1 MTTITSER
9 KWFLARP
16 LWTNEEV
23 KREVKVWGANAIKTY
38 GEVSYLYGCFDTER
52 DARDACRG
60 KDGAVVFHIDI
71 PIPKEVNDYIK
82 DRCEKILAD
91 REDTHDEE

>member
-1 MTTITSER
+1 MTTITSVR

-16 LWTNEEV
+16 LFCNAEV
-23 KREVKVWGANAIKTY
+23 KSRVRDWGIDAIRTY
-38 GEVSYLYGCFDTER
+38 GEEPYLYGCFDTEQG
-52 DARDACRG
+52 ARDACRG
-60 KDGAVVFHIDI
+60 RDGVVVFYIDV

-91 REDTHDEE
+91 REDTHDE